1 MQDIFT
7 DLRSRLLQVDLRVD
21 TYVEKGRIY
30 VSDIPGHFFSSDLE
44 LVSPL
49 PAVPDR
55 RKRKIQLH
63 FMVRVS
69 VFRDSGEDIGHVW
82 FSGC

>member
-1 MQDIFT
+1 MDT
-7 DLRSRLLQVDLRVD
+7 CEEKDRVD
-21 TYVEKGRIY
+21 VI
-30 VSDIPGHFFSSDLE
+30 DILGYFLSSDLE

-63 FMVRVS
+63 SMVRVS
-69 VFRDSGEDIGHVW
+69 VFSDCGEDTDHGLFSARGHPCIYCHR
-82 FSGC
+82 FNEFAYS

>member
-1 MQDIFT
+1 VKRKTVDVIDI
-7 DLRSRLLQVDLRVD
+7 L
-21 TYVEKGRIY
+21 
-30 VSDIPGHFFSSDLE
+30 GHFLSSDLE

>member
-1 MQDIFT
+1 MDT
-7 DLRSRLLQVDLRVD
+7 CEEKDRVD
-21 TYVEKGRIY
+21 VI
-30 VSDIPGHFFSSDLE
+30 DILGYFFSSDLE

-63 FMVRVS
+63 PMVRVS
-69 VFRDSGEDIGHVW
+69 VFSVCGEDIVHML